1 MRHLPGKG
9 KAHKPGPHPEPV
21 ALTGA
26 EVTHP
31 VICMT
36 HAEEP
41 EDGTHA
47 EEPEDGPGG
56 RVRHHRAV
64 MRPGAP

>member
-1 MRHLPGKG
+1 MTSSLRHLPGKG

-41 EDGTHA
+41 EDGRTPKNRKTA
-47 EEPEDGPGG
+47 RVAGSVTIG
-56 RVRHHRAV
+56 R
-64 MRPGAP
+64 